1 MFTLGGRARRAKAN
15 PDRSFPQLS
24 TFHSPQ
30 AAENRL
36 SPGLNHAPFFFSF
49 PSGVQSESSQ
59 TQSIPEEPGSSGR
72 IWLQRA
78 RAGGGGVTWWPDL
91 PFVRGPRLQPVPPTP
106 PHTRT
111 GSFPP
116 AAGESLSASI
126 GDGSDLPRTQQEMAE
141 KSGSLPQFHPPGLFC
156 VSFTHQPQRGLFQLR
171 HVH

>member
-1 MFTLGGRARRAKAN
+1 MACWATISPSYRGEKECLHWGRARRAKAN

-91 PFVRGPRLQPVPPTP
+91 PFVRGPRLQPVPPYAA
-106 PHTRT
+106 PHTHWL
-111 GSFPP
+111 FPP
-116 AAGESLSASI
+116 RSWRISLCIDRRRIRSPENSARN
-126 GDGSDLPRTQQEMAE
+126 G
-141 KSGSLPQFHPPGLFC
+141 
-156 VSFTHQPQRGLFQLR
+156 
-171 HVH
+171 

>member
-1 MFTLGGRARRAKAN
+1 MWHSEELKHKQSKKQLQFMACWATISPSYRGEKECLHWGRARRAKAN

-72 IWLQRA
+72 IWLQRT

-91 PFVRGPRLQPVPPTP
+91 PFVRGPRLQPVPPYAA
-106 PHTRT
+106 PHTHWL
-111 GSFPP
+111 FPP
-116 AAGESLSASI
+116 RSWRISLCIDRRRIRSPENSARN
-126 GDGSDLPRTQQEMAE
+126 G
-141 KSGSLPQFHPPGLFC
+141 
-156 VSFTHQPQRGLFQLR
+156 
-171 HVH
+171 